1 MDKGIWREKYDKNGF
16 AAFPCPKC
24 GTGKLRRVKDR
35 TFEQWKSEADADPT
49 YTEGKFACF
58 LECTAGHCKAVAVM
72 SGLAVSVYEPYIDP
86 DGKQQMDENIYFHP
100 RNMLPGAQ
108 VIAVP
113 NKTPKA
119 VAAEISKSFGLIWT
133 DRSSA
138 ANKLR
143 NAVEEI
149 LVDHGVP
156 KLTIKGGFIP
166 LAKRLE
172 EAEKKQML
180 HHDTLVA
187 LKDVGNTGSHETELP
202 LKDLLD
208 AYDILEDAL
217 EDIYGGRRARLQG
230 IRDRLTKKK
239 GKAP

>member
-1 MDKGIWREKYDKNGF
+1 MDKHIWREKYHKNGF

-24 GTGKLRRVKDR
+24 GTGKLRRMKDR
-35 TFEQWKSEADADPT
+35 TFEQWKSESDADPM

-58 LECTAGHCKAVAVM
+58 LQCTTGYCKAVAVM
-72 SGLAVSVYEPYIDP
+72 SGVAVSVYESCIGP
-86 DGKQQMDENIYFHP
+86 DGEQQMEESIYFYP

-113 NKTPKA
+113 KKTPKA
-119 VAAEISKSFGLIWT
+119 VAAEISKSFDLIWT
-133 DRSSA
+133 ERSSA
-138 ANKLR
+138 ANKIR

-149 LVDHGVP
+149 LVDHGIP
-156 KLTIKGGFIP
+156 KLTANGGFNP
-166 LAKRLE
+166 LANRLE

-187 LKDVGNTGSHETELP
+187 LKDVGNTGSHEAELP
-202 LKDLLD
+202 LNDLLD
-208 AYDILEDAL
+208 AYDILEEAL

-230 IRDRLTKKK
+230 IKDRLTKQKEK
-239 GKAP
+239 GA